1 MAASP
6 VIREM
11 RVIPVAG
18 QDSMLLNL
26 AGAHAPYFIRNVV
39 VMKDDAGR
47 TGIGEVPGGA
57 GILRALE
64 NSVARVVGSEVLLHD
79 EATHRVTEN
88 HRRCRQRAGDRADV
102 GDVVGHRAAVQGLR
116 QPAGAVTAQIQRQ
129 CAITVVSEEVQK
141 VLVPAPGTVEG
152 AVHEQQR
159 HRMAV
164 GGAAFRY
171 DLQGLGH
178 SQSRRLNMT

>member
-64 NSVARVVGSEVLLHD
+64 DSVARVVGRSR
-79 EATHRVTEN
+79 ASPAARAI
-88 HRRCRQRAGDRADV
+88 RSPPPPRPRC
-102 GDVVGHRAAVQGLR
+102 
-116 QPAGAVTAQIQRQ
+116 
-129 CAITVVSEEVQK
+129 
-141 VLVPAPGTVEG
+141 
-152 AVHEQQR
+152 
-159 HRMAV
+159 
-164 GGAAFRY
+164 
-171 DLQGLGH
+171 
-178 SQSRRLNMT
+178 